1 VGKRALASFT
11 ILRANARRGPR
22 SQSIQRRVDGG
33 YEEARCHADQRRVM
47 WRTKSLGRISHFDAE
62 FCQRII
68 TATVQLGFF
77 ALATA
82 TLNLEKAGTS
92 ASVDRVTSC
101 PPYWLL
107 PKQ

>member
-1 VGKRALASFT
+1 
-11 ILRANARRGPR
+11 
-22 SQSIQRRVDGG
+22 
-33 YEEARCHADQRRVM
+33 M

-107 PKQ
+107 PKQYATSDSQRFTADSFRSKLVPA